1 VVITGTL
8 AGFTRAQAEQAVRER
23 GGSVG
28 SSVSK
33 RTDYVVVGS
42 DPGAK
47 LERARKLQV
56 KTLTETEFT
65 RLLGGS

>member
-1 VVITGTL
+1 
-8 AGFTRAQAEQAVRER
+8 
-23 GGSVG
+23 
-28 SSVSK
+28 VSK